1 MTIFLLAGRTGGPL
15 IPLLALSKSL
25 PEFNPV
31 IIGVKNGFETKLA
44 QQQKFEIKY
53 LPEAKLNLLSFKN
66 QNLSQIILGILDLIK
81 TLFLLGFSFC
91 QCIYL
96 LLKYKPKGVLSSGSF
111 LAVPMIFAAA
121 ILKFFRLIST
131 KIIIHQ
137 QDPLPGL
144 ANKLTI
150 GFADLKSCVFEY
162 TKINFNKFKDCQI
175 IPNPIDTQK
184 FDQAKIESIENEQ
197 LREFF
202 LVQTALLVEESAAIP
217 LEVFKKIVS
226 DQKPP
231 RQDLDPSTKSI
242 INKPIF
248 LIFGGGS
255 GAKVINDWV
264 SSNLD
269 QLLEHFR
276 IIHLTG
282 ILQEESPMPLAEDS
296 TKEVWQK
303 LSSKIT
309 PELSELDPVSKSI
322 KKDYLS
328 LPSLIQDMPAA
339 LKFSDVILCRAGL
352 GSITELQY
360 LNKTAFLVPIPN
372 SHQELNAELM
382 KDRFTILEQAN
393 ISDWI
398 NVINAQI
405 LTKMGKNTSFID
417 DFSTKNATQK
427 ELEAFCNQLKILL
440 VKSL

>member
-31 IIGVKNGFETKLA
+31 IIGVKNSFETKLA

-231 RQDLDPSTKSI
+231 RLGLDPSTNSI

-282 ILQEESPMPLAEDS
+282 ILQEESPMPLAEKPSSESLGVIADVNSLRTSFIDS
-296 TKEVWQK
+296 N
-303 LSSKIT
+303 
-309 PELSELDPVSKSI
+309 I

-382 KDRFTILEQAN
+382 KDRFTILEQTN

-427 ELEAFCNQLKILL
+427 ELEAFCNQLKTLL